1 TVAQTLNYSGA
12 ISATDTTYSSLSYLS
27 LSAYLGATW
36 KINWLRTRAYPPS
49 GAMPAVSF
57 GAVQAASTAPTLPSG
72 ITNFVQ
78 LNLSASW
85 NVGHGAY
92 GQQQVNITESTYSS
106 YIAYNNNLANFEYFY
121 ANGTIIPA
129 WIESNSSGKLVTWVK
144 IKNTTTTLYLGFASK
159 TTNLLSSSGT
169 SGIGEAPQ
177 LSSTYAQYDDGASV
191 FPFYDN
197 FKGTSLNTTKW
208 TNNIANVGGTLT
220 INNGMSYTRGS
231 SGNDGI
237 FIYTNYNFSS
247 GIFETYGA
255 IPSGGSSGSFTFA
268 TFGLAKTSGYSY
280 VGVGDLNSVYGLSTT
295 TSSNADNIVSGL
307 SGGTFIWQIFISSA
321 TPSTISASQNYGTQ
335 ISSSADMPTLPLPI
349 MYQDQYNTGINLG
362 PFYWVR
368 VRAYPPSG
376 TMPSVT
382 FGAVQSNLPTLTI
395 TPTLSTY
402 GSNITITA
410 TCPSSSDS
418 CAIAYPN
425 LTTTLATG
433 TGSAT
438 YTYPAYALAAGTYAK
453 YYAVDKTSGLN
464 STAQTLT
471 INKNSTT
478 LTWLKQG
485 KNSVYGLTQ
494 NTTAKINT
502 HNNQLSANL
511 YLNGNL
517 IGSTNTI
524 ITNLQSALGTYS
536 YTFNT
541 TGNTN
546 YTAASIKYNYTISAY
561 KFLIAKVNST
571 AYETSTQGYA
581 YEINVSSLV
590 GNVILEE
597 DGIAIASLSPTGTLP
612 SAQWFNFTYA
622 IPLLAVNN
630 TAVSF
635 NAVIDVSNTLTTV
648 NSTTQHLLQNYFT
661 SGGPK
666 YNPILTGSGETFF
679 INITQV
685 KPLNA
690 ASVLNATL
698 IVGNQTVPLQT
709 VLPYKYYFQYS
720 SFVPSLYGLA
730 NPAGKTP
737 TAYTTKGTIKLGFDG
752 SSAYRNLTLS
762 PLTIY
767 NPYLVVCNSTTPKAF
782 SWSFYNASNLKQIT
796 TNTLISGY
804 FVPKKGLYTGNII
817 NGTAAGFTAA
827 ASNDI
832 YSTCIYPSWASF
844 STYGTFLINNA
855 NYSTAQFMLNNQATN
870 NVSTPLKIYL
880 QQITN
885 PSSYDIVVENGTN
898 NFISAIVQEELYNF

>member
-1 TVAQTLNYSGA
+1 MRR
-12 ISATDTTYSSLSYLS
+12 LS
-27 LSAYLGATW
+27 LL
-36 KINWLRTRAYPPS
+36 L
-49 GAMPAVSF
+49 MPILVLLLVGISE
-57 GAVQAASTAPTLPSG
+57 AAGPTLPSG
-72 ITNFVQ
+72 IVDYVQ

-92 GQQQVNITESTYSS
+92 VQQMVNITESTYSN
-106 YIAYNNNLANFEYFY
+106 YLVYNKNFANFEYFY
-121 ANGTIIPA
+121 SNGTIIPS
-129 WIESNSSGKLVTWVK
+129 WIESNSSGKIITWVK
-144 IKNTTTTLYLGFASK
+144 IKNTTTSFYLGFASK

-169 SGIGEAPQ
+169 TGIGEAPQ

-191 FPFYDN
+191 FNNYWN
-197 FKGTSLNTTKW
+197 FAGTTLPSGFTTAIGS
-208 TNNIANVGGTLT
+208 TSSITQ
-220 INNGMSYTRGS
+220 NNGITITSNQNVPGAYLEYNTEILATSVIADSYSAITSVATQAGYQAGVSWFTNIVS
-231 SGNDGI
+231 SGNPSYAAGI
-237 FIYTNYNFSS
+237 GSISSS
-247 GIFETYGA
+247 GTSIGITGYNGGN
-255 IPSGGSSGSFTFA
+255 PSSSQ
-268 TFGLAKTSGYSY
+268 LA
-280 VGVGDLNSVYGLSTT
+280 T
-295 TSSNADNIVSGL
+295 TSSTYKVWSLWAVSDVYYAQVNYTNQV
-307 SGGTFIWQIFISSA
+307 SDTISSNMA
-321 TPSTISASQNYGTQ
+321 DEYLTLAGNSNGASVSFKT
-335 ISSSADMPTLPLPI
+335 
-349 MYQDQYNTGINLG
+349 
-362 PFYWVR
+362 YWLR
-368 VRAYPPSG
+368 TRAYPPSG
-376 TMPSVT
+376 TMPSVS
-382 FGAVQSNLPTLTI
+382 FGAVQAVSTAPTLTI
-395 TPTLSTY
+395 TPNPATY
-402 GSNITITA
+402 GSSITITA

-418 CAIAYPN
+418 CAIDYPS
-425 LTTTLATG
+425 LGTAIATG

-541 TGNTN
+541 TGNVN

-698 IVGNQTVPLQT
+698 TVGNQTVPLQT
-709 VLPYKYYFQYS
+709 VLPYKYYFQ
-720 SFVPSLYGLA
+720 
-730 NPAGKTP
+730 
-737 TAYTTKGTIKLGFDG
+737 
-752 SSAYRNLTLS
+752 
-762 PLTIY
+762 
-767 NPYLVVCNSTTPKAF
+767 
-782 SWSFYNASNLKQIT
+782 
-796 TNTLISGY
+796 
-804 FVPKKGLYTGNII
+804 
-817 NGTAAGFTAA
+817 
-827 ASNDI
+827 
-832 YSTCIYPSWASF
+832 
-844 STYGTFLINNA
+844 
-855 NYSTAQFMLNNQATN
+855 
-870 NVSTPLKIYL
+870 
-880 QQITN
+880 
-885 PSSYDIVVENGTN
+885 
-898 NFISAIVQEELYNF
+898 